1 MFINMKKNISII
13 LILLFCF
20 LGILSAQK
28 DSAGYLRGIIND
40 RESGEPLLGVNIVV
54 LGTYLGASSDADGF
68 YLIQNIKP
76 GEYTL
81 AVSYIGYKVI
91 QKTDVRIK
99 EGETLT
105 LNFELESTA
114 LALGQEIVVIGEK
127 PLIQFDETSTTRT
140 VTEQEIS
147 NQIFDDV
154 KTVVSSQVGVVEQ
167 DDAIHI
173 RGARTDEAQYLLDGI
188 SVQDPLSGTGFGL
201 NISAN
206 AIEEVNVI
214 TGGFNAEYGQ
224 ATSGIVSVRTKSGS
238 DRFEGFASYKNDH
251 LSMYRDQPW
260 SFNSDIIEFNLSG
273 PEPLSSFI
281 LPALNLK
288 IPGRIYF
295 FLNFYTYLTDDYLG
309 KTATQLYSSIA
320 PTMSLFGKDILTPT
334 SLAPRQNNNW
344 SGLFKLTWKMNPTKE
359 LIFSYNRS
367 ISINQNTQ
375 SLQTTLEFVE
385 PGPGYPYDY
394 SMNLDIFNT
403 YTHDNEKNSLQWRHT
418 LNNTFFYEIQL
429 SQYWAHL
436 RSDWNGQDWTVYR
449 QPIDVARLPVQY
461 YIPGNDST
469 KVRIIP
475 GDGFYDYGNA
485 TFWHD
490 HYIEWYALKGDF
502 TKLFGNIHTVKAGFE
517 TSFKEMQMID
527 IVDPWVEGG
536 YGSTQ
541 DIYRVNPADGG
552 FYAQDNIKF
561 EGFYLN
567 VGARLDYWMPGQYVD
582 DAIRDTTNLLTTE
595 MRQGYVNDTY
605 EVFGHRYKMRLM
617 PRLAV
622 SHPVSDNLMLFL
634 NYGHFSKLPKP
645 QFVYAKLAGVSS
657 KSAYQK
663 FGNPN
668 LNPTTSVKYELGVRY
683 KLNRNNVFN
692 LTAYYTD
699 IFDYVQ
705 TTTIRGIPRVGSA
718 IFYINLDYARSRGI
732 EGEFRT
738 RMGSYLSGVIN
749 GSFALTTTKSSSSDI
764 GLLVAQGSI
773 DEEPIKESYAQ
784 WDRPWQISFN
794 LNFNVPKDK
803 APQIFGIKIFDD
815 WNFNLRWFGMAG
827 KRYTPAEFNYYQP
840 EDGRPVYTL
849 AQDQS
854 LRYSKLGK
862 YWHWAD
868 LSFQKFFMIYRIRYI
883 FSIEITNI
891 FNSQNA
897 DIINNVTGDAYEYGD
912 PTPLNWNDPLYPDRF
927 YPISSPFPFNP
938 ARYRDPRQIRFGI
951 SLEF

>member
-1 MFINMKKNISII
+1 MKKTVFKV
-13 LILLFCF
+13 LVLLFCF
-20 LGILSAQK
+20 QGILSAQK
-28 DSAGYLRGIIND
+28 DSGSSIKGIVTD
-40 RESGEPLLGVNIVV
+40 HESGEPLLGVNIVV
-54 LGTYLGASSDADGF
+54 LGTYLGASSDVDGF
-68 YLIQNIKP
+68 YLIQNINP

-81 AVSYIGYKVI
+81 EVSYIGYKVV
-91 QKTDVRIK
+91 QKTDVRVK
-99 EGETLT
+99 PGETLT
-105 LNFELESTA
+105 LNFELESTT

-140 VTEQEIS
+140 VTREDIS
-147 NQIFDDV
+147 NQALEDV
-154 KTVVSSQVGVVEQ
+154 KSVVSTQVGVVEQ
-167 DDAIHI
+167 DDQIHI
-173 RGARTDEAQYLLDGI
+173 RGGRTYEAQYLLDGI

-224 ATSGIVSVRTKSGS
+224 ATSGIVSVQTKSGS
-238 DRFEGFASYKNDH
+238 DRYEGFASYKSDH
-251 LSMYRDQPW
+251 LGVFQNQPW
-260 SFNSDIIEFNLSG
+260 SFNTDIVEFNLSG
-273 PEPLSSFI
+273 PEPLTSYI
-281 LPALNLK
+281 LRGLHLK
-288 IPGRIYF
+288 LPGKIYF
-295 FLNFYTYLTDDYLG
+295 FGNFYTNLSDGYYG
-309 KTATQLYSSIA
+309 RTANQLYSSIA
-320 PTMSLFGKDILTPT
+320 PTMSLFGRKVLTPT
-334 SLAPRQNNNW
+334 SLAPRQFNNW
-344 SGLFKLTWKMNPTKE
+344 SGLFKLTWKMSPTRE

-375 SLQTTLEFVE
+375 MQQTTLEFVE
-385 PGPGYPYDY
+385 PGPGFPYDY
-394 SMNLDIFNT
+394 SMNLDIYNT
-403 YTHDNEKNSLQWRHT
+403 LTHDNEKTSLQWRHT
-418 LNNTFFYEIQL
+418 LNNTTFYEINL

-436 RSDWNGQDWTVYR
+436 RSDWNGLDWTAYR

-461 YIPGNDST
+461 YIPRNDST

-485 TFWHD
+485 DLWHD
-490 HYIEWYALKGDF
+490 HYIEWYTLKGDF

-517 TSFKEMQMID
+517 SSFKEMQLID
-527 IVDPWVEGG
+527 IVDPYLEGG
-536 YGSTQ
+536 FGSTQ
-541 DIYRVNPADGG
+541 DIYRVFPADGG

-561 EGFYLN
+561 EGFLLN
-567 VGARLDYWMPGQYVD
+567 VGARLDYWMPGKYVD
-582 DAIRDTTNLLTTE
+582 RAVEDTTNLLTPG
-595 MRQGYVNDTY
+595 MRQGYLDNTY
-605 EVFGHRYKMRLM
+605 DLFGSRFKLRLM
-617 PRLAV
+617 PRVAV
-622 SHPVSDNLMLFL
+622 SHPVSDNLMLFF
-634 NYGHFSKLPKP
+634 NYGHFSKLPNP

-668 LNPTTSVKYELGVRY
+668 LNPITSVKYELGVRY
-683 KLNRNNVFN
+683 KLNNNNVFN
-692 LTAYYTD
+692 FTAYYTD

-718 IFYINLDYARSRGI
+718 TFYINLDYARSRGI

-738 RMGSYLSGVIN
+738 RMGTYLSGVIN
-749 GSFALTTTKSSSSDI
+749 GSFALTTTKSSSPDI

-794 LNFNVPKDK
+794 LNFNVPKGR
-803 APQIFGIKIFDD
+803 APKIFGIKMFDD
-815 WNFNLRWFGMAG
+815 WNLNFRWFGMAG

-862 YWHWAD
+862 YWQWAD
-868 LSFQKFFMIYRIRYI
+868 LSFQKFFKIYRIRYI

-891 FNSQNA
+891 LNSRNA
-897 DIINNVTGDAYEYGD
+897 DIINNVTGNAYEYGD
-912 PTPLNWNDPLYPDRF
+912 PTPLSWNDPLYPDRF

-938 ARYRDPRQIRFGI
+938 ARYREPRQIRFGI

>member
-1 MFINMKKNISII
+1 MKKTIAVILFF
-13 LILLFCF
+13 LILFNL
-20 LGILSAQK
+20 LLAQEDTRGSMKGIVT
-28 DSAGYLRGIIND
+28 DSQ
-40 RESGEPLLGVNIVV
+40 SGEPLIGVNIVV
-54 LGTYLGASSDADGF
+54 LGTYLGASSDEDGF
-68 YLIQNIKP
+68 YLISEVKS

-81 AVSYIGYKVI
+81 EVSYIGYKV
-91 QKTDVRIK
+91 VRRTGVRLNP
-99 EGETLT
+99 GEAVT

-127 PLIQFDETSTTRT
+127 PLIQFDETSTTRSMT
-140 VTEQEIS
+140 SQDIA
-147 NQIFDDV
+147 NQTFDNV
-154 KTVVSSQVGVVEQ
+154 KAVVSTQVGIVEQ
-167 DDAIHI
+167 DDQIHI
-173 RGARTDEAQYLLDGI
+173 RGGRTYEAQYLLDGI

-224 ATSGIVSVRTKSGS
+224 ATSGVISVRTKSGS
-238 DRFEGFASYKNDH
+238 DRYEGFASYKSDH
-251 LSMYRDQPW
+251 LGLFQDQSW
-260 SFNSDIIEFNLSG
+260 SFNSDILEFNLSG
-273 PEPLSSFI
+273 PEPLTSYA
-281 LPALNLK
+281 LKGLNLK

-295 FLNFYTYLTDDYLG
+295 FGNFYTHLADDYTRR
-309 KTATQLYSSIA
+309 TATQLYSSIA
-320 PTMSLFGKDILTPT
+320 PTMTLFGRDVLTPT

-344 SGLFKLTWKMNPTKE
+344 SGLFKLTWKMNPTQE

-375 SLQTTLEFVE
+375 ALQTNLEYVE
-385 PGPGYPYDY
+385 PGPGFPYDY

-403 YTHDNEKNSLQWRHT
+403 YTHDNEKISFQWRQT
-418 LNNTFFYEIQL
+418 LNNTTFYELQL

-436 RSDWNGQDWTVYR
+436 RSDWNGEHWSVYG

-461 YIPGNDST
+461 YIPRNDST
-469 KVRIIP
+469 KVRVIP

-485 TFWHD
+485 SFWHD
-490 HYIEWYALKGDF
+490 HYIEWYTFKGDF
-502 TKLFGNIHTVKAGFE
+502 TKLFGNIHTLKAGIE

-527 IVDPWVEGG
+527 IVDPYLEGG
-536 YGSTQ
+536 FGSTQ
-541 DIYRVNPADGG
+541 DIYRVFPADGAL
-552 FYAQDNIKF
+552 YAQDNIKF

-567 VGARLDYWMPGQYVD
+567 VGARLDYWMPGELVD
-582 DAIRDTTNLLTTE
+582 EAVEDTTNLLTPE
-595 MRQGYVNDTY
+595 MRQGYLDNTY
-605 EVFGHRYKMRLM
+605 ELFGHRFKMRIM
-617 PRLAV
+617 PRVAV
-622 SHPVSDNLMLFL
+622 SHPVSDNLMLFF

-668 LNPTTSVKYELGVRY
+668 LNPETSVKYELGFRY
-683 KLNRNNVFN
+683 KLNKNNVFN
-692 LTAYYTD
+692 LTTYYTD

-738 RMGSYLSGVIN
+738 RMGTYFSGVIN
-749 GSFALTTTKSSSSDI
+749 GSFALTTTKSSSPDI

-794 LNFNVPKDK
+794 LNFNVPKGR
-803 APQIFGIKIFDD
+803 APRLLGIKILDD
-815 WNFNLRWFGMAG
+815 WNLNFRWFGMAG
-827 KRYTPAEFNYYQP
+827 RRFTPAEFNYYQP

-849 AQDQS
+849 AIDQS
-854 LRYSKLGK
+854 LRYSELGR
-862 YWHWAD
+862 YWQWAD
-868 LSFQKFFMIYRIRYI
+868 LSFRKFFEIYRIRYI
-883 FSIEITNI
+883 FSIEVTNI

-897 DIINNVTGDAYEYGD
+897 NIINNVTGSAYEYGD
-912 PTPLNWNDPLYPDRF
+912 PTPLSWNDPLYPDRF

-938 ARYRDPRQIRFGI
+938 ARYRESRQIRFGI